1 MRREVQAILLVLLGS
16 AVLRISLFSDT
27 YLRYVR
33 AALRPYLITAGV
45 LVVALGVLTAVAALR
60 GREPDPEEHREE
72 DAQQDEHDAH
82 GHDDGHGHSHAHGP
96 RIAWLLALPAVVILL
111 VAPPA
116 LGSYTAQHSGN
127 TVAKPDTAAGFPPL
141 PAGDPLSLP
150 LSEFEVRADWDTA
163 KPLLG
168 RRVKL
173 LGFVTPKSGGG
184 WYVTRLVISCCAA
197 DAVTYKAEIRGAQM
211 PPANSWVTVTGVWQP
226 DGTAAQPDAVP
237 ALNASQVVPVPQPR
251 DPYE

>member
-1 MRREVQAILLVLLGS
+1 MKREVQAILLVLLGS

-60 GREPDPEEHREE
+60 GRQP
-72 DAQQDEHDAH
+72 AEHDGH
-82 GHDDGHGHSHAHGP
+82 GHDHGHSHAHGP

-116 LGSYTAQHSGN
+116 LGSYTAQRAGN
-127 TVAKPDTAAGFPPL
+127 TVAKPDGATGFPPL

-150 LSEFEVRADWDTA
+150 LSEFEVRADWDPA
-163 KPLLG
+163 KPLRD
-168 RRVKL
+168 RRVQL

-197 DAVTYKAEIRGAQM
+197 DAVTYKVEIRGAQM

-226 DGTAAQPDAVP
+226 EADAGRSDAVP
-237 ALNASQVVPVPQPR
+237 VLNASQVVPVPQPR
-251 DPYE
+251 DPYA

>member
-60 GREPDPEEHREE
+60 GRQPAEH
-72 DAQQDEHDAH
+72 DDEHDDE
-82 GHDDGHGHSHAHGP
+82 HDGGHGHSHAHGP

-116 LGSYTAQHSGN
+116 LGSYTAQHAGN
-127 TVAKPDTAAGFPPL
+127 TVAKPDTAAGFPAL
-141 PAGDPLSLP
+141 PAGDPLPLP
-150 LSEFEVRADWDTA
+150 LAEFEVRADWDTA

-197 DAVTYKAEIRGAQM
+197 DAVTYKVEVRGAQM

-226 DGTAAQPDAVP
+226 DGNAAQSDAVP